1 MLFPFHLQMLVAVP
15 VDSVSQAKI
24 VLPFHQSSLYSSD
37 TSFSWFQ
44 LVKGSEKKN
53 KIIVSSHENFK
64 SFTGHGIEL
73 GHLSSSQMS
82 LDESSLLAHILEA
95 MLWSIQDVVEFSNT
109 L

>member
-1 MLFPFHLQMLVAVP
+1 MCSNSKTNVVPFPLT
-15 VDSVSQAKI
+15 SVGSSASRFSFPGQGCTTI
-24 VLPFHQSSLYSSD
+24 SSSSSLYGSD

-64 SFTGHGIEL
+64 GFIGHGVEL

-95 MLWSIQDVVEFSNT
+95 ML
-109 L
+109 

>member
-1 MLFPFHLQMLVAVP
+1 MLFPFHLQVLVAVP
-15 VDSVSQAKI
+15 ADSVSQAK
-24 VLPFHQSSLYSSD
+24 VVPPFHQSLLYSSD
-37 TSFSWFQ
+37 KSFLRFQ

-64 SFTGHGIEL
+64 GFIGYGMEL

-82 LDESSLLAHILEA
+82 LGESSLLAHILEA